1 MGKAK
6 LAKTALKTAE
16 ARAGSQLQKFLA
28 KQGLKGGTMQYPT
41 RVNLGA
47 AAAKKATKK
56 AKSE

>member
-6 LAKTALKTAE
+6 LAKTALKRAE
-16 ARAGSQLQKFLA
+16 ARAGSALRELA
-28 KQGLKGGTMQYPT
+28 AAFPLPTMQYPT

-56 AKSE
+56 KRK